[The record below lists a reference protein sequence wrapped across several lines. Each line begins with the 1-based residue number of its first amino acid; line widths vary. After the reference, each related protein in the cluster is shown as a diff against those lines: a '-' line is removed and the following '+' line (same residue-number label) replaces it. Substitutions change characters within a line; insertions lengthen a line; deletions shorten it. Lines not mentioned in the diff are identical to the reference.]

1 MEIYYT
7 HTYASYEKP
16 HVENNHIL
24 LRWLIRKG
32 YDISLLSSDDILSVI
47 NRLNNYPRPNKD
59 YKTPLQLLEEEQNKA
74 LNAEQGT
81 FSTELVLP
89 STVNVLA
96 SSSDVTVCL
105 FSPILP
111 KYEP

>member
-47 NRLNNYPRPNKD
+47 NRLNNYPRPNKG
-59 YKTPLQLLEEEQNKA
+59 YKTPLLLLEEEFGDEILHILDLHHIKIDK
-74 LNAEQGT
+74 LNMKNTKKNQERT
-81 FSTELVLP
+81 KFI
-89 STVNVLA
+89 
-96 SSSDVTVCL
+96 SS
-105 FSPILP
+105 
-111 KYEP
+111 